1 MRRPV
6 ERSTGHI
13 VGRHAHFAI
22 ESSIGWSVRSGGAFC
37 GNTRAIIPLRLIDR
51 LVRAKLEARQIAF
64 RSLNHRKRAA
74 VVVGSVARDLHS
86 TRHRT
91 REAFLR
97 CLTVAG
103 CTMATSAT
111 MPGKLGS
118 IDPEQ
123 PDPFVSASDRIV
135 SPSVTRQSLTS
146 SVLAGAIK
154 RGRKFESVGVGRDP
168 TNRPIEAATMRTSG
182 AERLFIALPI
192 ACRRE

>member
-1 MRRPV
+1 MRYRANPLTPTCARSTRIELRHERQMRRPV

-37 GNTRAIIPLRLIDR
+37 GNMRAIIPLRLIDR

-123 PDPFVSASDRIV
+123 PDPFVSASDRI
-135 SPSVTRQSLTS
+135 
-146 SVLAGAIK
+146 AIGHSTVAHIVCARRGDQAWKEVRK
-154 RGRKFESVGVGRDP
+154 RGR
-168 TNRPIEAATMRTSG
+168 RTRSD
-182 AERLFIALPI
+182 
-192 ACRRE
+192 